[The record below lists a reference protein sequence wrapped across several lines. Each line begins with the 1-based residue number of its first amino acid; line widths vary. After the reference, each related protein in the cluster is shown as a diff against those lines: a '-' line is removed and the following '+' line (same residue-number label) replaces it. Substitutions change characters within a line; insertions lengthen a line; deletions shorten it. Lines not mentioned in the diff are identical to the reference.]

1 MSIKNGYL
9 VFLIVNI
16 VLFIIFV
23 LLLINMVGMS
33 GCVRNIISWLV
44 VMLLFPFSISAEN
57 DFVHV
62 PDKPHVDPLILK
74 NIFSYSPFYA
84 RAVDEYKADLYLKG
98 RVKVHKS
105 NKLIRYIPSMF
116 RLEDGVDDYI
126 LESLSEMHYM
136 APDVY
141 NRKVKALSTTFPR
154 EKGQIVDLTDFLNV
168 NIYSS
173 SIMTDKL
180 LSPLDEK
187 SSRYYHYLLD
197 TVSYV
202 HDCPH
207 YKILLIPKFNGTQL
221 VKGYIWMNGVDF
233 TIRETYMEG
242 KFDMNTFKLHTV
254 MGDSG
259 DESFL
264 PVRLHLNVEFKFM
277 GNHLEMDARAWMKYH
292 SVAYNKDGKRRK
304 STKKHFHD
312 LTEFYQLTCDTTQLI
327 TDKELFYDFRPFPL
341 TMEEDSIYRAWAG
354 RKINREV
361 EKIMNPEKKSSV
373 FWGQV
378 GDALIGSY
386 NVNISGVGS
395 VRCSPLINPVMLSY
409 SHSKGLSYKQKFKYN
424 RLFSTG
430 KILKVTPQV
439 GYNFTHK
446 DLYVKG
452 DLSFLYWPEKQG
464 SFDVNA
470 GNGNRIYSSIVLDKL
485 KALSNN
491 ALDFKNME
499 LDYFKDIYLNTFHS
513 IEPVNGLYI
522 KTGVSVHW
530 RSLVNRQRKD
540 LMEIIDKIE
549 RMKIRSEYNSFSPRI
564 RIEWTPGMYY
574 YMNGRRKM
582 NVKSK
587 MPTFIF
593 DYERGLK
600 GVFGS
605 EEGHE
610 RWEFDVQQIIK
621 LNQIRSLA
629 YRVGGGMFTKMENMY
644 FVDFVN
650 FKRSNIPEGWNDEIG
665 GTFQLLDGRWYNSSR
680 QYLRGNVT
688 YESPFIFLLP
698 FNRLFGM
705 IQHERLYGGVLFMPH
720 LNPYIE
726 LGYGIETH
734 VFDVGAFVSCIN
746 GKYDSFGFKFT
757 FELFND

>member
-1 MSIKNGYL
+1 MCVDMFKNILYL
-9 VFLIVNI
+9 
-16 VLFIIFV
+16 
-23 LLLINMVGMS
+23 
-33 GCVRNIISWLV
+33 LV
-44 VMLLFPFSISAEN
+44 VMMFFPLGLSAKG
-57 DFVHV
+57 DKRHI
-62 PDKPHVDPLILK
+62 PDKPTVERFILK
-74 NIFSYSPFYA
+74 NIFNYSPFYA

-98 RVKVHKS
+98 KVKVHKT

-116 RLEDGVDDYI
+116 RLEEGVNDYI
-126 LESLSEMHYM
+126 LESVSEMHYM

-141 NRKVKALSTTFPR
+141 NRKIKALSTTFPR
-154 EKGQIVDLTDFLNV
+154 DKGQIVDLTDFLNM

-197 TVSYV
+197 TVSV
-202 HDCPH
+202 IRDCPH
-207 YKILLIPKFNGTQL
+207 YKILIIPKFDGTQL
-221 VKGYIWMNGVDF
+221 VTGYIWMNATDF

-242 KFDMNTFKLHTV
+242 KFDVNTFKLHTI

-259 DESFL
+259 DEFFL
-264 PVRLHLNVEFKFM
+264 PVRLHLNVDFKFM
-277 GNHLEMDARAWMKYH
+277 GNHLEMDAGAWMKYH
-292 SVAYNKDGKRRK
+292 SVAYNKDGKRKK
-304 STKKHFHD
+304 SNRKHFHD
-312 LTEFYQLTCDTTQLI
+312 LTEFYQLTCDTTKLI
-327 TDKELFYDFRPFPL
+327 TDKELFHDFRPFPL
-341 TMEEDSIYRAWAG
+341 TSEEDSIYHAWAD
-354 RKINREV
+354 RRIDKEW
-361 EKIMNPEKKSSV
+361 EKILNPKKESSV

-386 NVNISGVGS
+386 NVNISGIGS

-424 RLFSTG
+424 RLFPSG
-430 KILKVTPQV
+430 RLLKVTPQV

-446 DLYVKG
+446 DLYIKG
-452 DLSFLYWPEKQG
+452 DMSFMYWPEKQG
-464 SFDVNA
+464 SFDVSA
-470 GNGNRIYSSIVLDKL
+470 GNGNRIYSSVVLDKL
-485 KALSNN
+485 KMLADD
-491 ALDFKNME
+491 AFDFEKLE
-499 LDYFKDIYLNTFHS
+499 LDYFKDIYLNVFHS
-513 IEPVNGLYI
+513 VEPVNGLYI
-522 KTGVSVHW
+522 KAGVSAHW
-530 RSLVNRQRKD
+530 RSLVNRQRKE
-540 LMEIIDKIE
+540 LMEIFDKIE

-582 NVKSK
+582 NIKSK
-587 MPTFIF
+587 MPTFVL
-593 DYERGLK
+593 DYEKGIK
-600 GVFGS
+600 GVFNS
-605 EEGHE
+605 AEGHE

-629 YRVGGGMFTKMENMY
+629 YRVGGGMFTQMSGMY

-680 QYLRGNVT
+680 RYIRGNVT
-688 YESPFIFLLP
+688 YESPFIFMLP
-698 FNRLFGM
+698 LNRWLGM

-734 VFDVGAFVSCIN
+734 AFDVGVFVSSIN

>member
-1 MSIKNGYL
+1 MCVDMFKNILYL
-9 VFLIVNI
+9 
-16 VLFIIFV
+16 
-23 LLLINMVGMS
+23 
-33 GCVRNIISWLV
+33 LV
-44 VMLLFPFSISAEN
+44 VMMFFPLGLSAKR
-57 DFVHV
+57 DKRHI
-62 PDKPHVDPLILK
+62 PDKPAVERFILK
-74 NIFSYSPFYA
+74 NIFNYSPFYA

-98 RVKVHKS
+98 RVKVHKT

-116 RLEDGVDDYI
+116 RLEEGVNDYI
-126 LESLSEMHYM
+126 LESVSEMHYM

-141 NRKVKALSTTFPR
+141 NRKIKALSTTFPR
-154 EKGQIVDLTDFLNV
+154 DKGQIVDLTDFLNM

-187 SSRYYHYLLD
+187 SSRYSHYLLD
-197 TVSYV
+197 TVSV
-202 HDCPH
+202 IRDCPH
-207 YKILLIPKFNGTQL
+207 YKILIIPKFDGTQL
-221 VKGYIWMNGVDF
+221 VTGYIWMNATDF

-242 KFDMNTFKLHTV
+242 KFDVNTFKLHTI

-259 DESFL
+259 DEFFL
-264 PVRLHLNVEFKFM
+264 PVRLHLNVDFKFM
-277 GNHLEMDARAWMKYH
+277 GNHLEMDAGAWMKYH
-292 SVAYNKDGKRRK
+292 SVTYNKDGKRKK
-304 STKKHFHD
+304 SNRKHFHD
-312 LTEFYQLTCDTTQLI
+312 LTEFYQLTCDTTKLI
-327 TDKELFYDFRPFPL
+327 TDKEMFHDFRPFPL
-341 TMEEDSIYRAWAG
+341 TPEEDSIYHSWAD
-354 RKINREV
+354 RRIDKEW

-386 NVNISGVGS
+386 NVNISGIGS

-424 RLFSTG
+424 RLFPSG
-430 KILKVTPQV
+430 RLLKVTPQV

-446 DLYVKG
+446 DLYIKG
-452 DLSFLYWPEKQG
+452 DMSFMYWPEKQG
-464 SFDVNA
+464 SFDVSA
-470 GNGNRIYSSIVLDKL
+470 GNGNRIYSSVVLDKL
-485 KALSNN
+485 KMLADD
-491 ALDFKNME
+491 AFDFEKLE
-499 LDYFKDIYLNTFHS
+499 LDYFKDIYLNVFHS

-522 KTGVSVHW
+522 KAGVSAHW
-530 RSLVNRQRKD
+530 RSLVNRQRNE
-540 LMEIIDKIE
+540 LMEIFDQIE

-582 NVKSK
+582 NIKSK
-587 MPTFIF
+587 MPTFIL
-593 DYERGLK
+593 DYEKGIK
-600 GVFGS
+600 GVFNS
-605 EEGHE
+605 AEGHE

-629 YRVGGGMFTKMENMY
+629 YRVGGGMFTRMSGMY

-680 QYLRGNVT
+680 RYIRGNVT
-688 YESPFIFLLP
+688 YESPFIFMLP
-698 FNRLFGM
+698 LNRWLGM

-734 VFDVGAFVSCIN
+734 AFDVGVFVSSTN

-757 FELFND
+757 FELFNE

>member
-1 MSIKNGYL
+1 MCVDMFKNILYL
-9 VFLIVNI
+9 
-16 VLFIIFV
+16 
-23 LLLINMVGMS
+23 
-33 GCVRNIISWLV
+33 LV
-44 VMLLFPFSISAEN
+44 VMMFFPLGLSAKR
-57 DFVHV
+57 DKRHI
-62 PDKPHVDPLILK
+62 PDKPAVERFILK
-74 NIFSYSPFYA
+74 NIFNYSPFYA

-98 RVKVHKS
+98 RVKVHKT

-116 RLEDGVDDYI
+116 RLEEGVNDYI
-126 LESLSEMHYM
+126 LESVSEMHYM

-141 NRKVKALSTTFPR
+141 NRKIKALSTTFPR
-154 EKGQIVDLTDFLNV
+154 DKGQIVDLTDFLNM

-197 TVSYV
+197 TVSV
-202 HDCPH
+202 IRDCPH
-207 YKILLIPKFNGTQL
+207 YKILIIPKFDGTQL
-221 VKGYIWMNGVDF
+221 VTGYIWMNAADF

-242 KFDMNTFKLHTV
+242 KFDVNTFKLHTI
-254 MGDSG
+254 MGDRG

-264 PVRLHLNVEFKFM
+264 PVRLHLNVDFKFM
-277 GNHLEMDARAWMKYH
+277 GNHLEMDAGAWMKYH
-292 SVAYNKDGKRRK
+292 SVAYNKDGKRKK
-304 STKKHFHD
+304 SNRKHFHD

-327 TDKELFYDFRPFPL
+327 TDKEMFHDFRPFPL
-341 TMEEDSIYRAWAG
+341 TPEEDSIYHAWAD
-354 RKINREV
+354 RRIDREW

-386 NVNISGVGS
+386 NVNISGIGS

-424 RLFSTG
+424 RLFPSG
-430 KILKVTPQV
+430 RLLKVTPQV

-446 DLYVKG
+446 DLYIKG
-452 DLSFLYWPEKQG
+452 DMSFMYWPEKQG
-464 SFDVNA
+464 SFDVSA
-470 GNGNRIYSSIVLDKL
+470 GNGNRIYSSVVLDKL
-485 KALSNN
+485 KMLADD
-491 ALDFKNME
+491 AFDFEKLE
-499 LDYFKDIYLNTFHS
+499 LDYFKDIYLNVFHS

-522 KTGVSVHW
+522 KAGVSAHW
-530 RSLVNRQRKD
+530 RSLVNRQRKE
-540 LMEIIDKIE
+540 LMEIFDQIE

-582 NVKSK
+582 NIKSK
-587 MPTFIF
+587 MPTFIL
-593 DYERGLK
+593 DYEKGIK
-600 GVFGS
+600 GVFNS
-605 EEGHE
+605 AEGHE

-629 YRVGGGMFTKMENMY
+629 YRVGGGMFTRMSGMY

-680 QYLRGNVT
+680 RYIRGNVT
-688 YESPFIFLLP
+688 YESPFILCFL
-698 FNRLFGM
+698 
-705 IQHERLYGGVLFMPH
+705 
-720 LNPYIE
+720 
-726 LGYGIETH
+726 
-734 VFDVGAFVSCIN
+734 
-746 GKYDSFGFKFT
+746 
-757 FELFND
+757 

>member
-1 MSIKNGYL
+1 MCVDMFKNILYL
-9 VFLIVNI
+9 
-16 VLFIIFV
+16 
-23 LLLINMVGMS
+23 
-33 GCVRNIISWLV
+33 LV
-44 VMLLFPFSISAEN
+44 VMMFFPLGLSAKG
-57 DFVHV
+57 DKRHI
-62 PDKPHVDPLILK
+62 PDKPAVERFILK
-74 NIFSYSPFYA
+74 NIFNYSPFYA

-98 RVKVHKS
+98 KVKVHKT

-116 RLEDGVDDYI
+116 RLEEGVNDYI
-126 LESLSEMHYM
+126 LESVSEMHYM

-141 NRKVKALSTTFPR
+141 NRKIKAMSTTFPR
-154 EKGQIVDLTDFLNV
+154 DKGQIVDLTDFLNM

-197 TVSYV
+197 TVSV
-202 HDCPH
+202 IRDCPH
-207 YKILLIPKFNGTQL
+207 YKILIIPKFDGTQL
-221 VKGYIWMNGVDF
+221 VTGYIWMNATDF

-242 KFDMNTFKLHTV
+242 KFDVNTFKLHTI

-259 DESFL
+259 DEFFL
-264 PVRLHLNVEFKFM
+264 PVRLHLNVDFKFM
-277 GNHLEMDARAWMKYH
+277 GNHLEMDAGAWMKYH
-292 SVAYNKDGKRRK
+292 SVTYNKDGKRKK
-304 STKKHFHD
+304 SNRKHFHD
-312 LTEFYQLTCDTTQLI
+312 LTEFYQLTCDTTKLI
-327 TDKELFYDFRPFPL
+327 TDKEMFHDFRPFPL
-341 TMEEDSIYRAWAG
+341 TPEEDSIYLSWAD
-354 RKINREV
+354 RRIDREW
-361 EKIMNPEKKSSV
+361 EKILNPEKKSSV

-386 NVNISGVGS
+386 NVNISGIGS

-424 RLFSTG
+424 RLFPSG
-430 KILKVTPQV
+430 RLLKVTPQV

-446 DLYVKG
+446 DLYIKG
-452 DLSFLYWPEKQG
+452 DMSFMYWPEKQG
-464 SFDVNA
+464 SFDVSA
-470 GNGNRIYSSIVLDKL
+470 GNGNRIYSSVVLDKL
-485 KALSNN
+485 KMLADD
-491 ALDFKNME
+491 AFDFEKLE
-499 LDYFKDIYLNTFHS
+499 LDYFKDIYLNVFHS
-513 IEPVNGLYI
+513 VEPVNGLYI
-522 KTGVSVHW
+522 KAGVSAHW
-530 RSLVNRQRKD
+530 RSLVNRQRKE
-540 LMEIIDKIE
+540 LMEIFDKIE

-582 NVKSK
+582 NIKSK
-587 MPTFIF
+587 MPTFVL
-593 DYERGLK
+593 DYEKGIK
-600 GVFGS
+600 GVFNS
-605 EEGHE
+605 AEGHE

-629 YRVGGGMFTKMENMY
+629 YRVGGGMFTQMSGMY

-680 QYLRGNVT
+680 RYIRGNVT
-688 YESPFIFLLP
+688 YESPFIFMLP
-698 FNRLFGM
+698 LNRWLGM

-734 VFDVGAFVSCIN
+734 AFDVGVFVSSIN

>member
-1 MSIKNGYL
+1 
-9 VFLIVNI
+9 
-16 VLFIIFV
+16 
-23 LLLINMVGMS
+23 MS
-33 GCVRNIISWLV
+33 GCIKNIISLLV
-44 VMLLFPFSISAEN
+44 VMLLFPFGMSAEK
-57 DFVHV
+57 DAGYI

-126 LESLSEMHYM
+126 LESVSEMHYM

-180 LSPLDEK
+180 LSPVADVRGNRL
-187 SSRYYHYLLD
+187 
-197 TVSYV
+197 
-202 HDCPH
+202 
-207 YKILLIPKFNGTQL
+207 YKILIVPKFSGTQL
-221 VKGYIWMNGVDF
+221 VNGYVWVDGLDY

-254 MGDSG
+254 MGDGG
-259 DESFL
+259 DETFL

-277 GNHLEMDARAWMKYH
+277 GNNLEMDAGAWMKYN
-292 SVAYNKDGKRRK
+292 SVVFNKDGKKRK

-327 TDKELFYDFRPFPL
+327 TDKEMFHDFRPFPL
-341 TMEEDSIYRAWAG
+341 TAEEDSVYWAWAG
-354 RKINREV
+354 RKINKEV

-373 FWGQV
+373 LWGQL

-386 NVNISGVGS
+386 NVNISGIGS
-395 VRCSPLINPVMLSY
+395 VHCSPLINPVMLSY
-409 SHSKGLSYKQKFKYN
+409 SHSKGISYKQKFKYN
-424 RLFSTG
+424 RLFPSG
-430 KILKVTPQV
+430 RILKVTPQI

-452 DLSFLYWPEKQG
+452 DFSFQYWPEKQG

-470 GNGNRIYSSIVLDKL
+470 GNGNRIYSSVVLDRL
-485 KALSNN
+485 KMLSDN
-491 ALDFKNME
+491 AFDFENME
-499 LDYFKDIYLNTFHS
+499 LDYFKDLYLNMFHS
-513 IEPVNGLYI
+513 IEPVNGLYV
-522 KTGVSVHW
+522 KTGISVHW
-530 RSLVNRQRKD
+530 RSLVNRQRKE
-540 LMEIIDKIE
+540 LMEMFDKIE
-549 RMKIRSEYNSFSPRI
+549 RMNIRSDYNSFSPRV

-587 MPTFIF
+587 MPTFVL
-593 DYERGLK
+593 DYEKGIK

-605 EEGHE
+605 AEGHE

-629 YRVGGGMFTKMENMY
+629 YRVGGGMFTQMSDMY
-644 FVDFVN
+644 CVDFVN

-680 QYLRGNVT
+680 QYWRGNVT
-688 YESPFIFLLP
+688 YESPFIFMLP
-698 FNRLFGM
+698 LNRWLGM
-705 IQHERLYGGVLFMPH
+705 IKHERLYGGVLFMPH

-734 VFDVGAFVSCIN
+734 VFDVGMFVSSIN

-757 FELFND
+757 FELFNE

>member
-1 MSIKNGYL
+1 MCVDMLKNILYL
-9 VFLIVNI
+9 
-16 VLFIIFV
+16 
-23 LLLINMVGMS
+23 
-33 GCVRNIISWLV
+33 LV
-44 VMLLFPFSISAEN
+44 VVMFFPLGLSAKRGKR
-57 DFVHV
+57 HI
-62 PDKPHVDPLILK
+62 PDKPAVERLILK

-98 RVKVHKS
+98 RVKVHKT

-116 RLEDGVDDYI
+116 RLEEGVNDYI
-126 LESLSEMHYM
+126 LESVSEMHYM

-141 NRKVKALSTTFPR
+141 NRKIKALSTTFPR
-154 EKGQIVDLTDFLNV
+154 DKGQIVDLTDFLNM

-197 TVSYV
+197 TVSV
-202 HDCPH
+202 IRDCPH
-207 YKILLIPKFNGTQL
+207 YKILIIPKFDGTQL
-221 VKGYIWMNGVDF
+221 VTGYIWMNAPDF

-242 KFDMNTFKLHTV
+242 KFDVNTFKLHTI

-259 DESFL
+259 DEFFL
-264 PVRLHLNVEFKFM
+264 PVRLHLNVDFKFM
-277 GNHLEMDARAWMKYH
+277 GNHLEMDAGAWMKYH
-292 SVAYNKDGKRRK
+292 SVTYNKDGKRKK
-304 STKKHFHD
+304 SNRKHFHD
-312 LTEFYQLTCDTTQLI
+312 LTEFYQLTCDTTKLI
-327 TDKELFYDFRPFPL
+327 TDKEMFHDFRPFPL
-341 TMEEDSIYRAWAG
+341 TPEEDSIYHSWAD
-354 RKINREV
+354 RRIDKEW

-386 NVNISGVGS
+386 NVNISGIGS

-424 RLFSTG
+424 RLFPSG
-430 KILKVTPQV
+430 RLLKVTPQV

-446 DLYVKG
+446 DLYIKG
-452 DLSFLYWPEKQG
+452 DMSFMYWPEKQG
-464 SFDVNA
+464 SFDVSA
-470 GNGNRIYSSIVLDKL
+470 GNGNRIYSSVVLDKL
-485 KALSNN
+485 KMLADD
-491 ALDFKNME
+491 AFDFEKLE
-499 LDYFKDIYLNTFHS
+499 LDYFKDIYLNVFHS

-522 KTGVSVHW
+522 KAGVSAHW
-530 RSLVNRQRKD
+530 RSLVNRQRKQLLEVFD
-540 LMEIIDKIE
+540 QIE

-582 NVKSK
+582 NIKSK
-587 MPTFIF
+587 MPTFIL
-593 DYERGLK
+593 DYEKGIK
-600 GVFGS
+600 GVFNS
-605 EEGHE
+605 AEGHE

-629 YRVGGGMFTKMENMY
+629 YRVGGGMFTRMSGMY

-680 QYLRGNVT
+680 RYIRGNVT
-688 YESPFIFLLP
+688 YESPFIFMLP
-698 FNRLFGM
+698 LNRWLGM

-734 VFDVGAFVSCIN
+734 AFDVGVFVSSIN

>member
-1 MSIKNGYL
+1 MCVDMFKNILYL
-9 VFLIVNI
+9 
-16 VLFIIFV
+16 
-23 LLLINMVGMS
+23 
-33 GCVRNIISWLV
+33 LV
-44 VMLLFPFSISAEN
+44 VMMFFPLGLSAKR
-57 DFVHV
+57 DKRHI
-62 PDKPHVDPLILK
+62 PDKPAVERFILK
-74 NIFSYSPFYA
+74 NIFNYSPFYA

-98 RVKVHKS
+98 RVKVHKT

-116 RLEDGVDDYI
+116 RLEEGVNDYI
-126 LESLSEMHYM
+126 LESVSEMHYM

-141 NRKVKALSTTFPR
+141 NRKIKALSTTFPR
-154 EKGQIVDLTDFLNV
+154 DKGQIVDLTDFLNM

-197 TVSYV
+197 TVSIIR
-202 HDCPH
+202 DRLH
-207 YKILLIPKFNGTQL
+207 YKILIIPKFDGTQL
-221 VKGYIWMNGVDF
+221 VTGYIWMNATDF

-242 KFDMNTFKLHTV
+242 KFDVNTFKLHTI

-259 DESFL
+259 DEFFL
-264 PVRLHLNVEFKFM
+264 PVRLHLNVDFKFM
-277 GNHLEMDARAWMKYH
+277 GNHLEMDAGAWMKYH
-292 SVAYNKDGKRRK
+292 SVTYNKDGKRKK
-304 STKKHFHD
+304 SNRKHFHD
-312 LTEFYQLTCDTTQLI
+312 LTEFYQLTCDTTKLI
-327 TDKELFYDFRPFPL
+327 TDKEMFHDFRPFPL
-341 TMEEDSIYRAWAG
+341 TPEEDSIYHSWAD
-354 RKINREV
+354 RRIDKEW

-386 NVNISGVGS
+386 NVNISGIGS

-424 RLFSTG
+424 RLFPSG
-430 KILKVTPQV
+430 RLLKVTPQV

-446 DLYVKG
+446 DLYIKG
-452 DLSFLYWPEKQG
+452 DMSFMYWPEKQG
-464 SFDVNA
+464 SFDVSA
-470 GNGNRIYSSIVLDKL
+470 GNGNRIYSSVVLDKL
-485 KALSNN
+485 KMLADD
-491 ALDFKNME
+491 AFDFEKLE
-499 LDYFKDIYLNTFHS
+499 LDYFKDIYLNVFHS

-522 KTGVSVHW
+522 KAGVSAHW
-530 RSLVNRQRKD
+530 RSLVNRQRKE
-540 LMEIIDKIE
+540 LMEIFDQIE
-549 RMKIRSEYNSFSPRI
+549 KMKIRSEYNSFSPRI

-582 NVKSK
+582 NIKSK
-587 MPTFIF
+587 MPTFIL
-593 DYERGLK
+593 DYEKGIK
-600 GVFGS
+600 GVFNS
-605 EEGHE
+605 AEGHE

-629 YRVGGGMFTKMENMY
+629 YRVGGGMFTRMSGMY

-650 FKRSNIPEGWNDEIG
+650 FKRSNIPEGWHDEIA
-665 GTFQLLDGRWYNSSR
+665 GTFQ
-680 QYLRGNVT
+680 
-688 YESPFIFLLP
+688 SPFIFMLP
-698 FNRLFGM
+698 LNRWLGM

-734 VFDVGAFVSCIN
+734 AFDVGVFVSSIN

>member
-1 MSIKNGYL
+1 MCVDMFKNILYL
-9 VFLIVNI
+9 
-16 VLFIIFV
+16 
-23 LLLINMVGMS
+23 
-33 GCVRNIISWLV
+33 LV
-44 VMLLFPFSISAEN
+44 VMMFFPLGLSAKG
-57 DFVHV
+57 DKRHI
-62 PDKPHVDPLILK
+62 PDKPTVERFILK
-74 NIFSYSPFYA
+74 NIFNYSPFYA

-98 RVKVHKS
+98 KVKVHKT

-116 RLEDGVDDYI
+116 RLEEGVNDYI
-126 LESLSEMHYM
+126 LESVSEMHYM

-141 NRKVKALSTTFPR
+141 NRKIKALSTTFPR
-154 EKGQIVDLTDFLNV
+154 DKGQIVDLTDFLNM

-197 TVSYV
+197 TVSV
-202 HDCPH
+202 IRDCPH
-207 YKILLIPKFNGTQL
+207 YKILIIPKFDGTQL
-221 VKGYIWMNGVDF
+221 VTGYIWMNATDF

-242 KFDMNTFKLHTV
+242 KFDVNTFKLHTI

-259 DESFL
+259 DEFFL
-264 PVRLHLNVEFKFM
+264 PVRLHLNVDFKFM
-277 GNHLEMDARAWMKYH
+277 GNHLEMDAGAWMKYH
-292 SVAYNKDGKRRK
+292 SVTYNKDGKRKK
-304 STKKHFHD
+304 SNRKHFHD
-312 LTEFYQLTCDTTQLI
+312 LTEFYQLTCDTTKLI
-327 TDKELFYDFRPFPL
+327 TDKELFHDFRPFPL
-341 TMEEDSIYRAWAG
+341 TSEEDSIYHAWAD
-354 RKINREV
+354 RRIDKEW
-361 EKIMNPEKKSSV
+361 EKILNPKKESSV

-386 NVNISGVGS
+386 NVNISGIGS

-424 RLFSTG
+424 RLFPSG
-430 KILKVTPQV
+430 RLLKVTPQV

-446 DLYVKG
+446 DLYIKG
-452 DLSFLYWPEKQG
+452 DMSFMYWPEKQG
-464 SFDVNA
+464 SFDVSA
-470 GNGNRIYSSIVLDKL
+470 GNGNRIYSSVVLDKL
-485 KALSNN
+485 KMLADD
-491 ALDFKNME
+491 AFDFEKLE
-499 LDYFKDIYLNTFHS
+499 LDYFKDIYLNVFHS

-522 KTGVSVHW
+522 KAGVSAHW
-530 RSLVNRQRKD
+530 RSLVNRQRKE
-540 LMEIIDKIE
+540 LMEIFDRIE

-582 NVKSK
+582 NIKSK
-587 MPTFIF
+587 MPTFIL
-593 DYERGLK
+593 DYEKGIK
-600 GVFGS
+600 GVFNS
-605 EEGHE
+605 AEGHE

-629 YRVGGGMFTKMENMY
+629 YRVGGGMFTQMSGMY

-680 QYLRGNVT
+680 RYIRGNVT
-688 YESPFIFLLP
+688 YESPFIFMLP
-698 FNRLFGM
+698 LNRWLGM

-734 VFDVGAFVSCIN
+734 VFDVGVFVSSIN

>member
-1 MSIKNGYL
+1 MCVDMFKNILYL
-9 VFLIVNI
+9 
-16 VLFIIFV
+16 
-23 LLLINMVGMS
+23 
-33 GCVRNIISWLV
+33 LV
-44 VMLLFPFSISAEN
+44 VMMFFPLGLSAKG
-57 DFVHV
+57 DKRHI
-62 PDKPHVDPLILK
+62 PDKPTVERFILK
-74 NIFSYSPFYA
+74 NIFNYSPFYA

-98 RVKVHKS
+98 KVKVHKT

-116 RLEDGVDDYI
+116 RLEEGVNDYI
-126 LESLSEMHYM
+126 LESVSEMHYM

-141 NRKVKALSTTFPR
+141 NRKIKALSTTFPR
-154 EKGQIVDLTDFLNV
+154 DKGQIVDLTDFLNM

-197 TVSYV
+197 TVSV
-202 HDCPH
+202 IRDCPH
-207 YKILLIPKFNGTQL
+207 YKILIIPKFDGTQL
-221 VKGYIWMNGVDF
+221 VTGYIWMNATDF

-242 KFDMNTFKLHTV
+242 KFDVNTFKLHTI

-259 DESFL
+259 DEFFL
-264 PVRLHLNVEFKFM
+264 PVRLHLNVDFKFM
-277 GNHLEMDARAWMKYH
+277 GNHLEMDAGAWMKYH
-292 SVAYNKDGKRRK
+292 SVTYNKDGKRKK
-304 STKKHFHD
+304 SNRKHFHD
-312 LTEFYQLTCDTTQLI
+312 LTEFYQLTCDTTKLI
-327 TDKELFYDFRPFPL
+327 TDKELFHDFRPFPL
-341 TMEEDSIYRAWAG
+341 TSEEDSIYHAWAD
-354 RKINREV
+354 RRIDKEW
-361 EKIMNPEKKSSV
+361 EKILNPKKESSV

-386 NVNISGVGS
+386 NVNISGIGS

-424 RLFSTG
+424 RLFPSG
-430 KILKVTPQV
+430 RLLKVTPQV

-446 DLYVKG
+446 DLYIKG
-452 DLSFLYWPEKQG
+452 DMSFMYWPEKQG
-464 SFDVNA
+464 SFDVSA
-470 GNGNRIYSSIVLDKL
+470 GNGNRIYSSVVLDKL
-485 KALSNN
+485 KMLADD
-491 ALDFKNME
+491 AFDFEKLE
-499 LDYFKDIYLNTFHS
+499 LDYFKDIYLNVFHS

-522 KTGVSVHW
+522 KAGVSAHW
-530 RSLVNRQRKD
+530 RSLVNRQRKE
-540 LMEIIDKIE
+540 LMEIFDRIE

-582 NVKSK
+582 NIKSK
-587 MPTFIF
+587 MPTFIL
-593 DYERGLK
+593 DYEKGIK
-600 GVFGS
+600 GVFNS
-605 EEGHE
+605 AEGHE

-629 YRVGGGMFTKMENMY
+629 YRVGGGMFTQMSGMY

-680 QYLRGNVT
+680 RYIRGNVT
-688 YESPFIFLLP
+688 YESPFIFMLP
-698 FNRLFGM
+698 LNRWLGM

-734 VFDVGAFVSCIN
+734 AFDVGVFVSSIN